1 VPAVCV
7 VVPPARLSCRPAE
20 LSASGPKGCLPSHH
34 HQQRPL
40 RPARPSSHSEVPAT
54 TKQPSGF
61 GVSHTILVAIAN
73 FAIESFFKEIKIV
86 GEENVPLE
94 GGVILCVL
102 RRSTAGRMKRGWA
115 AGAGGLTSRWTPS
128 SRTSRLQR
136 LLTLEHGYV

>member
-1 VPAVCV
+1 MAATEGTTVPKDA
-7 VVPPARLSCRPAE
+7 P
-20 LSASGPKGCLPSHH
+20 
-34 HQQRPL
+34 
-40 RPARPSSHSEVPAT
+40 VPAT

-128 SRTSRLQR
+128 SRPSRLQR